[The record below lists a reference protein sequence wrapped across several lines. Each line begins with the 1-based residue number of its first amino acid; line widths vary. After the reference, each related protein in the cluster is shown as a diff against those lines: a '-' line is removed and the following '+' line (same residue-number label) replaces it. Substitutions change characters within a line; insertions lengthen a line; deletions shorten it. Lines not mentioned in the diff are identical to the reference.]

1 MKKSLYFIL
10 ILLVAG
16 LFLVPPASANPGG
29 QGKFSVSSLFNLIL
43 LACSVIGL
51 LWALKV
57 LALVR
62 GGLMSKSWQM
72 FVLGFIFL
80 GIAQIISLMAD
91 VNILALPEF
100 VSTLFYM
107 LMAGTWLVGL
117 HQTRKVLG

>member
-1 MKKSLYFIL
+1 
-10 ILLVAG
+10 
-16 LFLVPPASANPGG
+16 
-29 QGKFSVSSLFNLIL
+29 LIL
-43 LACSVIGL
+43 LACSVVGL

-57 LALVR
+57 LSLVR

-72 FVLGFIFL
+72 FLLGFIFL
-80 GIAQIISLMAD
+80 GVAQIISLMVD
-91 VNILALPEF
+91 INIVAFPEF

>member
-1 MKKSLYFIL
+1 MLLIIL
-10 ILLVAG
+10 VFG
-16 LFLVPPASANPGG
+16 MFCVSSASANPDG

-43 LACSVIGL
+43 LACSVVGL

-57 LALVR
+57 LSLVR

-72 FVLGFIFL
+72 FLLGFIFL
-80 GIAQIISLMAD
+80 GIAQIISLMVD
-91 VNILALPEF
+91 INIVAFPEF

-107 LMAGTWLVGL
+107 LMAGTWLAGL